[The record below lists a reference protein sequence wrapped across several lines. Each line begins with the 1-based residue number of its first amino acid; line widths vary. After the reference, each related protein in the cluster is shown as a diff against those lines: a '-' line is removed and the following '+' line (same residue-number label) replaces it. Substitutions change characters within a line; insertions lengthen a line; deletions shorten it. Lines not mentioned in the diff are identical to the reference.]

1 MRDIGIREM
10 ATVIFV
16 IKIHEGSYQK
26 TSNFEIA
33 MHLLGIQPAFLQ
45 S

>member
-16 IKIHEGSYQK
+16 IKIQEGSYQK
-26 TSNFEIA
+26 ISNFEVAI
-33 MHLLGIQPAFLQ
+33 HSLGTQAAFLQ

>member
-10 ATVIFV
+10 ATVIFI
-16 IKIHEGSYQK
+16 IKIQEGSYQE
-26 TSNFEIA
+26 TSNFEVA
-33 MHLLGIQPAFLQ
+33 MHSLGTQPAFLL